1 MRPLSG
7 MLLYINLGFAIIW
20 DSLGFLL
27 FIIGLI
33 PGIQAFAV
41 VASPVVDVLAFLTDL
56 TFCILYQG
64 YVKLYNVNFRVYQI
78 KRIKEMLRLSKSSGA
93 SNNPISQNLARQT
106 QKLNKYMTDKFS
118 NYVVNFTVKKIQYS
132 ILTSTVE
139 IIPWL
144 GDLSPSWTIKANLH
158 LREHRKTA
166 RELKIRTLEFE
177 QSLAKWR
184 GSLRIGGVRRLTTQ
198 SNNINSKSV
207 RETAANNIV
216 PFRRRLPSETSQ
228 SLRGQKNISL
238 DARESAANNIV
249 PFSRK
254 VVGEGSQPR
263 SGQNNKLANVKSAAG
278 NIASVGRQ
286 LVGSIP
292 QSLEYED
299 DNLRDPKLPNNK
311 TSPNDKKLINS
322 GGRYM
327 QSQNNSTEKPKGERL
342 AGERAQAVIYPQDI
356 NPTIRETAANN
367 IRPFNRK
374 KTAGSGG
381 QSTPRQKDINL
392 DWKKSA
398 AGNIASVGRQ
408 LAGSIPQSR
417 EYEDEE
423 LQYRKSSANKNK
435 PSKTQVFS
443 DISKPVQAQNNNNEY
458 TNNISAANN
467 IKKFNR
473 DQQNEANSEQIL
485 ETLIKK

>member
-1 MRPLSG
+1 MKPLSG
-7 MLLYINLGFAIIW
+7 MWLYINLGFAIIW
-20 DSLGFLL
+20 DSLGFIL
-27 FIIGLI
+27 FIVGLT
-33 PGIQAFAV
+33 PAV
-41 VASPVVDVLAFLTDL
+41 PVSVILSLILDVLAFLTAL
-56 TFCILYQG
+56 TFCVLYQG
-64 YVKLYNVNFRVYQI
+64 YVKLYNVNFRIYQV

-106 QKLNKYMTDKFS
+106 QKINQYITDKFS
-118 NYVVNFTVKKIQYS
+118 NYVINFSVKKIQYS

-144 GDLSPSWTIKANLH
+144 GDFSPSWTIKANLH

-177 QSLAKWR
+177 KSLAKWR
-184 GSLRIGGVRRLTTQ
+184 GSLRIGGIRRVNTQ

-207 RETAANNIV
+207 RETAANNIR
-216 PFRRRLPSETSQ
+216 PFRKKLPSEAGQ
-228 SLRGQKNISL
+228 SLQGQKNINL
-238 DARESAANNIV
+238 DVRESAANNIV
-249 PFSRK
+249 PFRRK

-263 SGQNNKLANVKSAAG
+263 SGQNNNKLANV
-278 NIASVGRQ
+278 
-286 LVGSIP
+286 
-292 QSLEYED
+292 
-299 DNLRDPKLPNNK
+299 
-311 TSPNDKKLINS
+311 
-322 GGRYM
+322 
-327 QSQNNSTEKPKGERL
+327 
-342 AGERAQAVIYPQDI
+342 
-356 NPTIRETAANN
+356 
-367 IRPFNRK
+367 
-374 KTAGSGG
+374 
-381 QSTPRQKDINL
+381 
-392 DWKKSA
+392 KSA

-467 IKKFNR
+467 IKNFNR
-473 DQQNEANSEQIL
+473 DQQNQANSEQIL